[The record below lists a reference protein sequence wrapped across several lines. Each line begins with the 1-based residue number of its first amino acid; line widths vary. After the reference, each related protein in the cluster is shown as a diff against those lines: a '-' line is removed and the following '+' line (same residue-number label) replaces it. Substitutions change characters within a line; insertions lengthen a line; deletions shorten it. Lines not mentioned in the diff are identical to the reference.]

1 MEKKR
6 LLFAISQFYKG
17 GAEISLLNLLRK
29 LDQNDYEID
38 LLIMNQCPAE
48 GAVSL
53 IPELPEHIRVFD
65 AYRKEQHSSFGGRLQ
80 RRIFFTERDRSRYP
94 ASALRFARCRRYDW
108 AFHVGEWWLP
118 EFVAEEIMADHKA
131 VWIHTDIAAADSFAP
146 DAFFASDNA
155 FERYIFAS
163 QRSLESAAEAFPFL
177 QKKAVCIHNIS
188 DSEGIL
194 AKSAETTELF
204 ASLPRPIV
212 LTCANI
218 RREKNHRRQLLAMK
232 KLHDRGLDFT
242 WVNIGSTADSAYT
255 NVLRQQAAEYGLQD
269 RFLLLGP
276 RDNPYP
282 YIAQADLVAVL
293 SDYESWSMVITEAL
307 TLGVPVI
314 ATKTS
319 GALEQIEDGVNGV
332 LTDFDETD
340 IAEKLGSFLAAP
352 DALRRMREK
361 LRGYAAKTNA
371 GVLQSFHALLDARS
385 AALAPGRRMLYV
397 IDDINYCGGAHIAT
411 RSQMALLLAEGWD
424 ISVFSAVVPNVSTR
438 CALPDVHFLSWQQCE
453 ADVLYQRRLA
463 DCLRDRRLSLR
474 QKLLKGQM
482 TWAAKVCKD
491 PDTFNKYVHP
501 QLVPLFSG
509 YDVACVMSEGSSFRA
524 QIADADIGRKIQYIH
539 TDYAAWYCLSDW
551 TREVTA
557 NDAALYARFD
567 QIVLLSDAICDR
579 FNAIYP
585 SLRGKTTVNRNI
597 LLAEDIRK
605 KAVKNSPIGAEVH
618 FVTVGRVDSGKGYD
632 RLLHVLETLYDEG
645 YRFTWTIIG
654 SGTDFSKISASFTYS
669 RIADRVRLLGA
680 LDNPYPFVREADVF
694 ALFSHYEGLPNTIFE
709 ALILG
714 VPVIATNVGGIAS
727 QITPGENGW
736 LVPNSE
742 KGIRDGL
749 VHILMNSEE
758 IREYKENLKDYTY
771 DNETVKARTESILCG
786 GSSSGQEL

>member
-1 MEKKR
+1 
-6 LLFAISQFYKG
+6 
-17 GAEISLLNLLRK
+17 
-29 LDQNDYEID
+29 
-38 LLIMNQCPAE
+38 
-48 GAVSL
+48 
-53 IPELPEHIRVFD
+53 
-65 AYRKEQHSSFGGRLQ
+65 
-80 RRIFFTERDRSRYP
+80 
-94 ASALRFARCRRYDW
+94 
-108 AFHVGEWWLP
+108 
-118 EFVAEEIMADHKA
+118 
-131 VWIHTDIAAADSFAP
+131 
-146 DAFFASDNA
+146 
-155 FERYIFAS
+155 
-163 QRSLESAAEAFPFL
+163 
-177 QKKAVCIHNIS
+177 
-188 DSEGIL
+188 
-194 AKSAETTELF
+194 
-204 ASLPRPIV
+204 
-212 LTCANI
+212 
-218 RREKNHRRQLLAMK
+218 
-232 KLHDRGLDFT
+232 
-242 WVNIGSTADSAYT
+242 
-255 NVLRQQAAEYGLQD
+255 
-269 RFLLLGP
+269 
-276 RDNPYP
+276 
-282 YIAQADLVAVL
+282 
-293 SDYESWSMVITEAL
+293 
-307 TLGVPVI
+307 
-314 ATKTS
+314 
-319 GALEQIEDGVNGV
+319 
-332 LTDFDETD
+332 
-340 IAEKLGSFLAAP
+340 
-352 DALRRMREK
+352 
-361 LRGYAAKTNA
+361 
-371 GVLQSFHALLDARS
+371 
-385 AALAPGRRMLYV
+385 MLYV

-654 SGTDFSKISASFTYS
+654 SGTDFSEISASFTYS